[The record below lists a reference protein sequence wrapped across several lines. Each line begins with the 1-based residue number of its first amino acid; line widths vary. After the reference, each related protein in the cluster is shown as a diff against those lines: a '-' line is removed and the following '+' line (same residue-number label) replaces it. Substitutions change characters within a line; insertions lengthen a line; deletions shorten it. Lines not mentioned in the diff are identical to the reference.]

1 MPMVKR
7 RHNAPDNICDSRL
20 DEGQAENVA
29 AAGVGGGLQI
39 GADRAQENI
48 EGTHSGLAERP
59 AEDAVADSVTVELH
73 VIGPTEF
80 GDIELE
86 LPEGF
91 YNDNDG
97 RAVYAANEG
106 VLNQPATGIPSR

>member
-1 MPMVKR
+1 
-7 RHNAPDNICDSRL
+7 
-20 DEGQAENVA
+20 
-29 AAGVGGGLQI
+29 
-39 GADRAQENI
+39 
-48 EGTHSGLAERP
+48 
-59 AEDAVADSVTVELH
+59 VTVELH

>member
-39 GADRAQENI
+39 GADRAQEDI
-48 EGTHSGLAERP
+48 EGTYSGLAERP
-59 AEDAVADSVTVELH
+59 AEDAVADSVTVELC
-73 VIGPTEF
+73 VVGPTEF

-86 LPEGF
+86 LP
-91 YNDNDG
+91 DG
-97 RAVYAANEG
+97 YYTGQGDSSVYVCNEE
-106 VLNQPATGIPSR
+106 VLKSA

>member
-86 LPEGF
+86 LPEG
-91 YNDNDG
+91 YYTGQGDNS
-97 RAVYAANEG
+97 VYACSEE
-106 VLNQPATGIPSR
+106 VLRSA